1 MGYVAAKGG
10 LEAISAA
17 EALVRRKRLVG
28 DSRWLG
34 LDQITERLRLAV
46 DRVMGEGGLWAP
58 EVAARALRQ
67 AEGDVIEAS
76 QLVRSFRSTLVR
88 LAYSE
93 PVSAD
98 DLLPL
103 RRIVPAYRNP
113 PGPQLLGRPKHGVR
127 K

>member
-1 MGYVAAKGG
+1 MGYVATKGG

-88 LAYSE
+88 LA
-93 PVSAD
+93 
-98 DLLPL
+98 
-103 RRIVPAYRNP
+103 
-113 PGPQLLGRPKHGVR
+113 
-127 K
+127 